1 MVSLEKQEALK
12 KISLR
17 KETFNAALNKA
28 GINND
33 IISKVVFVLDTSGSM
48 NSLYSSGVMQ
58 ELVERI
64 FPVAL
69 KFDDDKEMEMFIF
82 ADGSHN
88 KELKPLNEDNFFGYV
103 SEHITNNLGGGTD
116 YAPVINKIITKYTRK
131 TLFKRKSCE
140 TPTFVIFLTD
150 GDNRDKNETKEVLI
164 EASKYN
170 IFFKFIGIGNDRFR
184 FLEELDNLQGRKR
197 DNANFIKIPNI
208 AKISDEELYSK
219 LLIEFR
225 EFLETF

>member
-1 MVSLEKQEALK
+1 M
-12 KISLR
+12 
-17 KETFNAALNKA
+17 
-28 GINND
+28 
-33 IISKVVFVLDTSGSM
+33 DTSGSM

-58 ELVERI
+58 EVVERI

-82 ADGSHN
+82 AGGRYN
-88 KELKPLNEDNFFGYV
+88 QELKPLNENNFFGYV
-103 SEHITNNLGGGTD
+103 SKYIANNVGGGTD
-116 YAPVINKIITKYTRK
+116 YAPVINKIISKYTRK
-131 TLFKRKSCE
+131 TLFKRKSSE

-150 GDNRDKNETKEVLI
+150 GDNRDKKETKEALI

-170 IFFKFIGIGNDRFR
+170 IFFKFIGVGNDRFR
-184 FLEELDNLQGRKR
+184 FLEELDDLQDRER

-208 AKISDEELYSK
+208 SKISDEELYNK